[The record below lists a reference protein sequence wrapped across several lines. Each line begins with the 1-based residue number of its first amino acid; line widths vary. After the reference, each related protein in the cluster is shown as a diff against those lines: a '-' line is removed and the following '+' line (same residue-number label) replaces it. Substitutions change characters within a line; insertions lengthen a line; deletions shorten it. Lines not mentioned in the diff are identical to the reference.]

1 MRFQT
6 LKGLFRFLRPYGW
19 LLCVIFI
26 LFMVVFQHGTYNLST
41 MVLAVI
47 SVALT
52 ATGGYAFNDYF
63 DCESD
68 AIEHPERPLPS
79 RQITPAQSLT
89 FGVLMFLAAAAVSL
103 LLNPLA
109 FAIVVLV
116 SVFLIMYPSIFKK
129 RSGFLSN
136 IAVGFVEGISIPV
149 FAEAVLFQQVS
160 IMSLSFI
167 GFAFVGVGGNILTDI
182 VGVDG
187 DRKMGLSTLAVTHG
201 TRTASQVGALVLFC
215 ASIVST
221 LPYFIGV
228 VSVLYLVPIVLWVCI
243 LFYLAV
249 PFFKEQNMPHMEKQI
264 RMIKA
269 SFVLFLIALIL
280 GTFA

>member
-6 LKGLFRFLRPYGW
+6 LKAFFRLLRPYGW
-19 LLCVIFI
+19 LLCFIFI
-26 LFMVVFQHGTYNLST
+26 LFMIVFQDGLYNLKIMS
-41 MVLAVI
+41 LAVI
-47 SVALT
+47 TVALT
-52 ATGGYAFNDYF
+52 SAGGYAFNDYF

-68 AIEHPERPLPS
+68 AIEHPERPIPS
-79 RQITPAQSLT
+79 KQITPAQSVK
-89 FGVLMFLAAAAVSL
+89 FGALMFFAALGLSL
-103 LLNPLA
+103 LVNQLA
-109 FAIVVLV
+109 FEIVVLV
-116 SVFLIMYPSIFKK
+116 ILCLIIYPSIFKK
-129 RSGFLSN
+129 SSGFLSN
-136 IAVGFVEGISIPV
+136 IAIGFVEGISIPV
-149 FAEAVLFQQVS
+149 FAEAVLFQRVS

-167 GFAFVGVGGNILTDI
+167 GFAFVGIGGNVLTDV
-182 VGVDG
+182 VGVEG

-221 LPYFIGV
+221 LPYFVGV
-228 VSVLYLVPIVLWVCI
+228 VGVLYLVPIVLWVCI

-249 PFFKEQNMPHMEKQI
+249 PFFNGQNVPHIEKRV